1 MIRKL
6 QPPLKMLSLTIL
18 CSLAVGLVWAQDSE
32 PQAGPE
38 APEETEI
45 KLPETLLEVE
55 ELAVEEI
62 SAELPESP
70 DVPIR
75 PIDVPLPEEQDLQ
88 VAQGAFALPAPSD
101 GAAVP
106 EREGR
111 SSYFASGVLS
121 AGSMSHIEGALS
133 LSKLGADPR
142 LRFQFSHQGLDGY
155 DFNAAGTG
163 YFQSKTYIDGFVAG
177 ALGPFETEGSASFRE
192 EEEGLQ
198 RNPDF
203 YSTNTR
209 FVEATT
215 SAVYSPSDSIELA
228 GRLGGTI
235 ANRVLTIK
243 AAETAPPRATE
254 YLIQPSVE
262 STFTI
267 QDVSLS
273 ADLWYRY
280 QFATGGLGDAH
291 SLALRVAGDAPISS
305 ELFVGGDVGL
315 YWPMAGSIQVPF
327 HLSVTGT
334 VEDLVTLGLSAGYE
348 AGPRS
353 LFETW
358 REDPLLVNTQAGA
371 DSDTSPLADR
381 RAWVGDAELSW
392 NILARRL
399 VLAGGVGFAYDE
411 TAPTPQAYEPEAG
424 VFPVVQQERTTV
436 TPNLSLTVR
445 AGAFSTELSWMG
457 NFVEK
462 SPFEPLH
469 QFGLTMD
476 VATENR
482 GVTGSLEVRSP
493 FFPQA
498 VMPIIRGELGFR
510 IVEGLRILASVD
522 DPLAPILENG
532 RARYGP
538 EVNESFPFIAP
549 GFRFALSTEISL

>member
-1 MIRKL
+1 
-6 QPPLKMLSLTIL
+6 MLL
-18 CSLAVGLVWAQDSE
+18 GLLWFCAAGFAWAQESE
-32 PQAGPE
+32 TTGEEGTAPQAGPE

-62 SAELPESP
+62 TAELPESP

-75 PIDVPLPEEQDLQ
+75 PIDVPLPEEQDLE

-101 GAAVP
+101 GATVP
-106 EREGR
+106 QQEDR

-142 LRFQFSHQGLDGY
+142 LRFQFSHEGLDGY
-155 DFNAAGTG
+155 HFNDAGTG
-163 YFQSKTYIDGFVAG
+163 YFRSQTYIDGFVAG
-177 ALGPFETEGSASFRE
+177 ALGAFETEGGASFRE

-198 RNPDF
+198 TNPDF
-203 YSTNTR
+203 YSTDTR
-209 FVEATT
+209 FVEANT
-215 SAVYSPSDSIELA
+215 SAVYTPTDNIELV
-228 GRLGGTI
+228 GRLDGTI

-243 AAETAPPRATE
+243 AAETTPPRATE
-254 YLIQPSVE
+254 YVIKPSFE

-267 QDVSLS
+267 QDASLS
-273 ADLWYRY
+273 ADLWYQY

-291 SLALRVAGDAPISS
+291 SLALTLAGDAPISS
-305 ELFVGGDVGL
+305 ELFVGGDVGV
-315 YWPMAGSIQVPF
+315 YWPISGGVQVPF

-334 VEDLVTLGLSAGYE
+334 VEDLVTLGISAGYE
-348 AGPRS
+348 AGPRT

-358 REDPLLVNTQAGA
+358 REDPLLVDTQASGGSGPSA
-371 DSDTSPLADR
+371 LADR
-381 RAWVGDAELSW
+381 RAWVADAELSW

-411 TAPTPQAYEPEAG
+411 TARTPQAYAQERG
-424 VFPVVQQERTTV
+424 VFPVEQQARTTV
-436 TPNLSLTVR
+436 TPKVALTYR
-445 AGAFSTELSWMG
+445 IGAFSTELSWRG

-462 SPFEPLH
+462 SPFDPLH

-476 VATENR
+476 VATDDR
-482 GVTGSLEVRSP
+482 GVTGSLEVASP

-498 VMPIIRGELGFR
+498 AMPIVRGEVGFR

-532 RARYGP
+532 RPRYGA
-538 EVNESFPFIAP
+538 EVNDAFPFIAP